1 VRRTIAIATL
11 ASFAALLLPAGALA
25 AVQTLTFR
33 SSPIQV
39 RAFEVVR
46 GVERADSP
54 QVDGAVV
61 AMSADLVDQGGNPVP
76 NHDVMLHHVVFGKAL
91 YPDYTCARFRG
102 YDGQVASLPAQRFY
116 AEGEEHNRLEL
127 PSGYGYPN
135 RGTDVWGL
143 LYMLMNHHA
152 RSQTVYVRYTVRYVT
167 GDAYVPVKPVWLD
180 VRNCEADPIFNVSG
194 TGGSGSTVTRTA
206 DVRLPEGGRLVS
218 GGAHLHGGGLYLD
231 VSDATC
237 GVSLYRSYPTWGGI
251 EPRPVL
257 HEPGP
262 LAMTTFVD
270 PVGRPVRAGDDLRI
284 TAVYDNSRPHVRV
297 MGIALVYL
305 APEPAAACTG
315 YASPVPPPTTP
326 EQVTVQLLKQPAGR
340 IRRVRGTWV
349 GDYAFGAQRV
359 SIRRGTTFT
368 WRFLGRVAHD
378 VTLASGPEG
387 FASPSLARGTYRH
400 RFTRPGVYR
409 LFCSLH
415 PARMTQ
421 IVTVR

>member
-1 VRRTIAIATL
+1 VRRTVAIAVL
-11 ASFAALLLPAGALA
+11 ASLGALLLPAGALA
-25 AVQTLTFR
+25 VVQTLTFR
-33 SSPIQV
+33 SAPIKV
-39 RAFEVVR
+39 GRFEVAR
-46 GVERADSP
+46 GVQRADSP

-61 AMSADLVDQGGNPVP
+61 AMSADVVDEAGNPVP

-116 AEGEEHNRLEL
+116 GEGEEHNQLVL

-152 RSQTVYVRYTVRYVT
+152 RSQTVYVRYTVRYLT
-167 GDAYVPVKPVWLD
+167 GEAFVPVKPVWLD
-180 VRNCEADPIFNVSG
+180 VRNCEADPIFNVPG
-194 TGGSGSTVTRTA
+194 TGGPGSTVVRSA
-206 DVRLPEGGRLVS
+206 DVRLPEDGRLVA
-218 GGAHLHGGGLYLD
+218 GGAHLHGGGLHLD
-231 VSDATC
+231 ISDATC
-237 GVSLYRSYPTWGGI
+237 GVSLYRSYPTWGGV

-284 TAVYDNSRPHVRV
+284 TAVYDNTRPHVRV

-305 APEPAAACTG
+305 APGPAGPCAD
-315 YASPVPPPTTP
+315 YASPVPPATTP
-326 EQVTVQLLKQPAGR
+326 EQVTVQLLKRPAGR
-340 IRRVRGTWV
+340 VQRVRATWV
-349 GDYAFGAQRV
+349 GDYAFGAQLV

-368 WRFLGRVAHD
+368 WRFLGSVAHD

-387 FASPSLARGTYRH
+387 FASPSRVRGTYRH

-415 PARMTQ
+415 PVRMTQ